1 MLTPRPKVQGKVLL
15 LPVDKIVPS
24 AHQARTHF
32 DEQEI
37 ARLALSIAQNG
48 LLQPVS
54 VRPGKEKGEYE
65 LVAGERRLRACKL
78 AGLAEIPAI
87 LAQRDESQSAAL
99 GLLENIQRQG
109 LDPFEQARGIREV
122 ITLWGCTQEEAAKRL
137 GIAQPT
143 LNNKLRLLALNEEQ
157 QAYCIAN
164 GLTER
169 HARAVLRLEGEERQ
183 LAALRKMGEEQMN
196 VAAAEAYVEELL
208 SRVQRQSPPRHPIYV
223 IKDVR
228 LFLNSLR
235 RGMDTIRRA
244 GVDAQYDKEESEE
257 GITITIRIPKGRPEA
272 KVKG

>member
-99 GLLENIQRQG
+99 GLLE
-109 LDPFEQARGIREV
+109 
-122 ITLWGCTQEEAAKRL
+122 TSS
-137 GIAQPT
+137 
-143 LNNKLRLLALNEEQ
+143 
-157 QAYCIAN
+157 
-164 GLTER
+164 
-169 HARAVLRLEGEERQ
+169 ARAWTPSSRPGASGRSSPSG
-183 LAALRKMGEEQMN
+183 AAPRRRRPS
-196 VAAAEAYVEELL
+196 AWA
-208 SRVQRQSPPRHPIYV
+208 SPSPP
-223 IKDVR
+223 
-228 LFLNSLR
+228 
-235 RGMDTIRRA
+235 
-244 GVDAQYDKEESEE
+244 
-257 GITITIRIPKGRPEA
+257 
-272 KVKG
+272 